1 MPHFNIAIL
10 LSTYNGAKFL
20 RQQLDSLFVQSY
32 TSFKIFVR
40 DEGSQDTTLD
50 ILKSYDVK
58 LLPSNTNLGP
68 KKSFITLLNYT
79 IKKSEFDYFMFCD
92 QDDVWCADKVEKTLN
107 KMLNMEATYGNIP
120 TLVHTDL
127 EVVDESLKTIASSM
141 WRYEHILPN
150 KNAFGRLLIQN
161 TITGNTVMI
170 NRALAEKCLTIP
182 NGAIMHD
189 WWLGLV
195 ASQFG
200 KIGFIVK
207 PTIKYRQHLNNS
219 IGAKKSKFN
228 FYLLLKSLVVYLFGP
243 NRLYLEE
250 LQSNIDQARCFLR
263 FYSSTLDDDCTKL
276 LQDFISL
283 PKKNFVMRKI
293 IIIKHKLFKNSFI
306 NNIYLLLKI

>member
-1 MPHFNIAIL
+1 MNIAIL

-20 RQQLDSLFVQSY
+20 KQQLDSLFAQSY
-32 TSFKIFVR
+32 TSFKLFVR
-40 DEGSQDTTLD
+40 DDGSQDNTLD
-50 ILKSYDVK
+50 ILQSYDVK
-58 LLPSNTNLGP
+58 QLPLNTNIGIIN
-68 KKSFITLLNYT
+68 SFVTLLNYT

-107 KMLNMEATYGNIP
+107 KMLHMEATYGNIP

-141 WRYEHILPN
+141 WRYNYILPN
-150 KNAFGRLLIQN
+150 KNAFSRLLIQN

-200 KIGFIVK
+200 KIGFIEK
-207 PTIKYRQHLNNS
+207 PTIKYRQHQNNN
-219 IGAKKSKFN
+219 IGIKKFKFN
-228 FYLLLKSLVVYLFGP
+228 FYFSLKSLRYYLLRSP
-243 NRLYLEE
+243 RSY
-250 LQSNIDQARCFLR
+250 LQSLKPNIDQARCFLQTYR
-263 FYSSTLDDDCTKL
+263 SELDDDCTKL
-276 LQDFISL
+276 LQDFILL
-283 PKKNFVMRKI
+283 PKKNFFMRKI
-293 IIIKHKLFKNSFI
+293 IIIKHKLFKNSVI